1 MLFSV
6 FVHAFSFYLCGRGV
20 SSGSHYN
27 MGKSMGLPCRT
38 PQISVLRLSGKWFEP
53 SVRKKRKILIPTWVY
68 SCCVRHEENRSE
80 NCCIVFPQMG
90 VSRMGYGYCNIIYGQ
105 IRQKSL
111 IFFVYLWYHSLR
123 DLQHCSLR
131 LWWRLRHSKKF
142 SEKHNEVTIF
152 ETSNFSCLH
161 RCTFLRCVSGRG
173 LHSKNFSACPSA
185 NRIL

>member
-1 MLFSV
+1 MFHVIHAAKASQYSSVSNYIAKFRPPKSKLRFFSFLNKFFHRRFIQCFYLIVAFSPWHNRMTLDYFYGQAGELFS
-6 FVHAFSFYLCGRGV
+6 FFRIPKALFYG
-20 SSGSHYN
+20 H
-27 MGKSMGLPCRT
+27 
-38 PQISVLRLSGKWFEP
+38 
-53 SVRKKRKILIPTWVY
+53 
-68 SCCVRHEENRSE
+68 
-80 NCCIVFPQMG
+80 
-90 VSRMGYGYCNIIYGQ
+90 CNIIYGQ

-123 DLQHCSLR
+123 DLHHCSLR
-131 LWWRLRHSKKF
+131 LWWRLRHSKKL

-161 RCTFLRCVSGRG
+161 RCTFLRCVSGSG